1 MTGEGLASKERLA
14 HIRTVG
20 YEFESPLITPTPSA
34 VDKTVSRRALLR
46 TAAAGMAALAIPFPL
61 AGLATPETD
70 QGRLDE
76 WLRTLD
82 EQNAATGRVGTGRL
96 AARVGE
102 LAIGTPYEAATLEAY
117 IRRGGSP
124 TATEPLAL
132 SLTRF
137 DCVSLVEASL
147 AVARV
152 FEANPPGQTSGDQ
165 PWKRFGREIEKMR
178 YRAGMRAA
186 YSSRLHYFSEWISDG
201 ARRGLLRDLG
211 AELGGA
217 EDARPLR
224 FMTEHRSSY
233 AALADGQVFREIGEM
248 ERGLDNSPRRV
259 ISTAHIPDIADGI
272 QTGDVLAFAT
282 SIPGLDVSHAAF
294 AYRGSDRVLRV
305 LHAPL
310 SGGAVEI
317 TKSTLPEYVS
327 AIRRGTGIL
336 VARPLARKR

>member
-1 MTGEGLASKERLA
+1 MRPRGARWHSGLAHRCA
-14 HIRTVG
+14 AA
-20 YEFESPLITPTPSA
+20 YEFEATQITPTPST
-34 VDKTVSRRALLR
+34 VDKSVSRRALLR
-46 TAAAGMAALAIPFPL
+46 TAAAGIAALGIPFPL
-61 AGLATPETD
+61 LAAPDTD
-70 QGRLDE
+70 EARLDE
-76 WLRTLD
+76 WLRTLS
-82 EQNAATGRVGTGRL
+82 EQNAANGRVATGRL

-117 IRRGGSP
+117 IRRGGNP
-124 TATEPLAL
+124 TATEPLTL

-152 FEANPPGQTSGDQ
+152 FESNTSGRAGGDH
-165 PWKRFGREIEKMR
+165 PWRQFGREIERMR

-186 YSSRLHYFSEWISDG
+186 YASRLHYFSEWISDG

-211 AELGGA
+211 AELGGT

-224 FMTEHRSSY
+224 FMTGHRSSY
-233 AALADGQVFREIGEM
+233 PALSHDQVFRDIGDM
-248 ERGLDNSPRRV
+248 ERGLDNSTRRV
-259 ISTAHIPDIADGI
+259 VATAQIAGIADEI
-272 QTGDVLAFAT
+272 ETGDVLAFAT

-294 AYRGSDRVLRV
+294 AYRGPDKVLRV

-317 TKSTLPEYVS
+317 TKSTLTEYVS

-336 VARPLARKR
+336 VARPLGRRS